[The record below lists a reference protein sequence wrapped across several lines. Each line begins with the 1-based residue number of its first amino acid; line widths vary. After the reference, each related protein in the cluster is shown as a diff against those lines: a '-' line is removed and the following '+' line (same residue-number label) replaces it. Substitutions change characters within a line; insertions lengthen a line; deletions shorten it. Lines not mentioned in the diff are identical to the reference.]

1 MSIIK
6 NEERAKK
13 IAQLKDCIIIIG
25 RLQDALDSIVEGT
38 ALETHFKFYKRYG
51 IDQLL
56 NNTDKLQPSI
66 ETLIEGF
73 KKEMEN

>member
-1 MSIIK
+1 MSLIL
-6 NEERAKK
+6 NQNRLKK
-13 IAQLKDCIIIIG
+13 IEKLKECIVIIEK
-25 RLQDALDSIVEGT
+25 LESSLDEIVEGT
-38 ALETHFKFYKRYG
+38 ALEPHFKYYKRYG

-73 KKEMEN
+73 KKEMQ